1 MPGVDALRKTQLGRE
16 STAGTAVAATDI
28 WRGMGVIKDDSVITY
43 PNERIGIAG
52 GTTRSYKANTGG
64 TIPLEGDA
72 TYEQI
77 HYVFDSAFYLA
88 TATTD
93 TSSAFIRTYNAQ
105 YTSTD
110 PIATTDLQ
118 TYTIEAGDN
127 QQAYQMAYC
136 FCTDFN
142 LTGDAGAEDSSVK
155 LTANFE
161 GRTVETTD
169 FTASLTLGSVE
180 TILFRKGELYID
192 PTSDTVGTT
201 QVSQT
206 LFGMDLNVTT
216 GWRAYPAAD
225 GRTDFS
231 FAKWTGS
238 EITLQVTFEHN
249 STAVTEYNNWLS
261 ETERALQLKFT
272 GNALSTTDA
281 AAAYDTTTLI
291 INLWGKW
298 ETFDALSE
306 NEGNDQVVGTFK
318 AVYSPTA
325 AAKAQFIVANEVSS

>member
-1 MPGVDALRKTQLGRE
+1 MPGIDALRKTQLGRE

-28 WRGMGVIKDDSVITY
+28 WRGMGVITDETIVTY
-43 PNERIGIAG
+43 PDERVGIAG
-52 GTTRSYKANTGG
+52 GVLRSYIANTGG

-72 TYEQI
+72 TYEQL
-77 HYVFDSAFYLA
+77 HYVFDSSFYLA

-93 TSSAFIRTYNAQ
+93 ASSAFIRTYNAQ

-110 PIATTDLQ
+110 PVATTDLQ

-127 QQAYQMAYC
+127 QQAYQMAYS

-142 LTGDAGAEDSSVK
+142 ITGDAGAEDSSLK

-169 FTASLTLGSVE
+169 FTASLSLADVE

-201 QVSQT
+201 QISQT

-216 GWRAYPAAD
+216 GWRSYPAAD

-249 STAVTEYNNWLS
+249 STAVTEYNNWKN
-261 ETERALQLKFT
+261 EVERAVQLKFT
-272 GNALSTTDA
+272 GSALSTTDA
-281 AAAYDTTTLI
+281 GATYDTKTLI

-298 ETFDALSE
+298 ESFDALSE
-306 NEGNDQVVGTFK
+306 NEGNDQAVGTLR
-318 AVYSPTA
+318 VGYSTTA
-325 AAKAQFIVANEVSS
+325 AQKAQFIVVNEVST